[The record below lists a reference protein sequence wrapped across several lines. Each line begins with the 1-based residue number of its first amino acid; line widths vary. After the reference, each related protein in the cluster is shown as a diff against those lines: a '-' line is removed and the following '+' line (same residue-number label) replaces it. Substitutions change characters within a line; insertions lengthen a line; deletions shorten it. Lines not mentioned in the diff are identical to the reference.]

1 MIKLDQ
7 PVGKYY
13 LRFESFP
20 MGDMQ
25 QVIEGKAV
33 VEYIASPMT
42 DRQIIS
48 LIVDI
53 LGGRDVFQ
61 QHEFKLYGRSG
72 SLDSQKRLSSRR
84 RISSLSSLTPPFC
97 FNPPS
102 ASRSHKT
109 SHYQPNRHHHLG
121 TQPLRLLWIQSPC
134 SIRELVRRVECRDD
148 HTFCV

>member
-33 VEYIASPMT
+33 VEYTASPMT

-72 SLDSQKRLSSRR
+72 SLD
-84 RISSLSSLTPPFC
+84 
-97 FNPPS
+97 
-102 ASRSHKT
+102 A
-109 SHYQPNRHHHLG
+109 
-121 TQPLRLLWIQSPC
+121 
-134 SIRELVRRVECRDD
+134 
-148 HTFCV
+148 